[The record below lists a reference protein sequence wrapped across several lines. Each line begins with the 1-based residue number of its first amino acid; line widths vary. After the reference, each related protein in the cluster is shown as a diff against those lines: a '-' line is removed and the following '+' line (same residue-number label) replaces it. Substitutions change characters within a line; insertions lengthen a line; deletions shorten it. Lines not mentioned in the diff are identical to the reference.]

1 MLKSR
6 MSSIRRWKISY
17 VWSSTRSTDIT
28 RADCRFQR
36 YTLTNQFC
44 NDEFENAI
52 KPAILIPYAF
62 REHVSVAERRN
73 RTVKERMR
81 SLIAGVP
88 YKALPKIMVRGAA
101 KKAKQMINK
110 FPAKN
115 GLSDSVSPEEIL
127 EGKSKMDI
135 SLRTIAYGQYAQVHD
150 GTDNTDRPR
159 SIHGIAMYQKN
170 EREGYAFMS
179 LETGKLI
186 HSNIWKQLP
195 ITPDVI
201 ERVESIAQEMIGVEQ
216 LIEDIDQELYDIVL
230 TRVQRQE
237 EDPLSEQQE
246 KNSINAGNN
255 QQPEEEILRQEQNNE
270 LPVVEPVFNDIPIVE
285 SDSSS
290 DTQSQTDDINQIQE
304 IHEPQNQQEQQ
315 EEQNMIDDFY
325 APTIMSEEEINND
338 IDTETKDVP
347 DKD

>member
-1 MLKSR
+1 MKSGR
-6 MSSIRRWKISY
+6 IKYVEIKDVFNQKMENLISM
-17 VWSSTRSTDIT
+17 VINEIN
-28 RADCRFQR
+28 R
-36 YTLTNQFC
+36 YHARGLQISAIHVDNQFC

-52 KPAILIPYAF
+52 KPAILIPYGT

-73 RTVKERMR
+73 RTVKERTR

-101 KKAKQMINK
+101 KKVKQMINK

-159 SIHGIAMYQKN
+159 SIYGIAMYQKN

-201 ERVESIAQEMIGVEQ
+201 ERVESIAKEMIDVE
-216 LIEDIDQELYDIVL
+216 
-230 TRVQRQE
+230 
-237 EDPLSEQQE
+237 E
-246 KNSINAGNN
+246 KDRRKPNS
-255 QQPEEEILRQEQNNE
+255 QNNKKKR
-270 LPVVEPVFNDIPIVE
+270 I
-285 SDSSS
+285 
-290 DTQSQTDDINQIQE
+290 
-304 IHEPQNQQEQQ
+304 
-315 EEQNMIDDFY
+315 
-325 APTIMSEEEINND
+325 
-338 IDTETKDVP
+338 
-347 DKD
+347 